1 MDGERGPMFVVDRDD
16 VQVVSCDGAAAE

>member
-16 VQVVSCDGAAAE
+16 VQVVNCDGAAAE